1 MIRHLTLSKEQQLAA
16 FEKFDAFPALKQVH
30 QGPFFNQPIEFLG
43 GQKAR
48 LIWRDTAN
56 SIKASKVFKHDAIA
70 EEIVNAELDLVL
82 TRGKKIPDALNDAQA
97 LIERRAR
104 R

>member
-1 MIRHLTLSKEQQLAA
+1 
-16 FEKFDAFPALKQVH
+16 
-30 QGPFFNQPIEFLG
+30 
-43 GQKAR
+43 
-48 LIWRDTAN
+48 
-56 SIKASKVFKHDAIA
+56 VFKHDAIA

-82 TRGKKIPDALNDAQA
+82 TRGKKIPDALKDAQA

>member
-1 MIRHLTLSKEQQLAA
+1 LLEAQTGTFFEQPVQ
-16 FEKFDAFPALKQVH
+16 
-30 QGPFFNQPIEFLG
+30 FLG

-48 LIWRDTAN
+48 IEWRNTA
-56 SIKASKVFKHDAIA
+56 SQIKPTRVFKHDTIA

-82 TRGKKIPDALNDAQA
+82 LKGKPIDQAIKDAHSQ
-97 LIERRAR
+97 IQRRAR